1 MFAWKQPVLTTGHSR
16 MAPCL
21 APKLL
26 TMICSPRPG
35 SGISAKKK
43 PRREQMMSGVSRAI
57 LHATA
62 AIAALATVLA
72 PGRPAAAAEKG
83 DLYVYNAV
91 ATVAPVKGMNTIIEQ
106 IEKETNGELS
116 IRLHL
121 GGSLPINTTTITQ
134 AVSDDVVQMG
144 DDGYF
149 LGNVP
154 IGGVLRLPMLLRTLS
169 DYDKAAAIMN
179 PFLVKAFE
187 KKGLVV
193 LGQYLYPFQ
202 VAYSS
207 KKLTSLA
214 DFKGQKIRVTSP
226 EQGEF
231 IKRLGGIPQTIGA
244 PQVPSAL
251 DRGVVDGVLT
261 ANTGGGNI
269 WKDLLKYNYRIG
281 INYFNS
287 VIIVNKDRF
296 EKLSPDTQAKVRKII
311 TANLPL
317 MTKAMQDEEE
327 DLTRKCADGGM
338 TIAKESPEDIDAA
351 VKVIAPYWE
360 EWAKAQGPDA
370 VAALKQVRAAI
381 GR

>member
-1 MFAWKQPVLTTGHSR
+1 MLGVK
-16 MAPCL
+16 
-21 APKLL
+21 
-26 TMICSPRPG
+26 
-35 SGISAKKK
+35 SGILRSA
-43 PRREQMMSGVSRAI
+43 
-57 LHATA
+57 
-62 AIAALATVLA
+62 AALFALTLMLA
-72 PGRPAAAAEKG
+72 PGRPAAAAEKW

-91 ATVAPVKGMNTIIEQ
+91 GTVAAVKGLDTAIEQ

-154 IGGVLRLPMLLRTLS
+154 IGGVLRLPMLLRTLA
-169 DYDKAAAIMN
+169 DYGKAAAIMN
-179 PFLVKAFE
+179 PYLEKAFE
-187 KKGLVV
+187 KKGLLV

-202 VAYSS
+202 VAFSS

-214 DFKGQKIRVTSP
+214 DIKGQKIRVTSP
-226 EQGEF
+226 EQSEF
-231 IKRLGGIPQTIGA
+231 IKRLGGIPVTIGA

-261 ANTGGGNI
+261 ASTGGGNI
-269 WKDLLKYNYRIG
+269 WKDLLKYNYRLG

-287 VIIVNKDRF
+287 VLIVNSERF
-296 EKLSPDTQAKVRKII
+296 AKLSPDIQGKVRKIVSD
-311 TANLPL
+311 NMPL
-317 MTKAMQDEEE
+317 ITKAMADDED
-327 DLTRKCADGGM
+327 DLTRKFADGGM
-338 TIAKESPEDIDAA
+338 TVTKEDPQDIEAGT
-351 VKVIAPYWE
+351 KLIAPYWD
-360 EWAKAQGPDA
+360 EWARTQGPDA
-370 VAALKQVRAAI
+370 IAALKQVRAAI

>member
-1 MFAWKQPVLTTGHSR
+1 
-16 MAPCL
+16 
-21 APKLL
+21 
-26 TMICSPRPG
+26 
-35 SGISAKKK
+35 
-43 PRREQMMSGVSRAI
+43 MSGAKGGIFQRR
-57 LHATA
+57 A
-62 AIAALATVLA
+62 AIAFVTALSLA
-72 PGRPAAAAEKG
+72 AFANRSASAAEKW
-83 DLYVYNAV
+83 DLYVYNPV
-91 ATVAPVKGMNTIIEQ
+91 ATVAAVKGLNTAIEQ
-106 IEKETNGELS
+106 IEKETGGELS

-169 DYDKAAAIMN
+169 DYDKAAAIMT
-179 PFLVKAFE
+179 PYLVKAFE
-187 KKGLVV
+187 KKGLLV

-207 KKLTSLA
+207 RKLTTLA

-226 EQGEF
+226 EQSEF
-231 IKRLGGIPQTIGA
+231 IKRLGGIPVTIGA

-261 ANTGGGNI
+261 ANTGGGNT
-269 WKDLLKYNYRIG
+269 WKDLLKYNFRIG

-287 VIIVNKDRF
+287 VIIVNRDRF
-296 EKLSPDTQAKVRKII
+296 EKLPPDVQAKVRKII
-311 TANLPL
+311 DANLPL
-317 MTKAMQDEEE
+317 ITKAMQDEE
-327 DLTRKCADGGM
+327 DGLTKKFAEGGM
-338 TIAKESPEDIDAA
+338 TITEESPQDVSDA
-351 VKVIAPYWE
+351 VEVIAPFWE
-360 EWAKAQGPDA
+360 EWAKAQGPEA
-370 VAALKQVRAAI
+370 VAALKQVRDAI

>member
-1 MFAWKQPVLTTGHSR
+1 MPGAKRDTVLRVTATLFALGALW
-16 MAPCL
+16 
-21 APKLL
+21 
-26 TMICSPRPG
+26 IRP
-35 SGISAKKK
+35 
-43 PRREQMMSGVSRAI
+43 
-57 LHATA
+57 
-62 AIAALATVLA
+62 AIAA
-72 PGRPAAAAEKG
+72 EKW
-83 DLYVYNAV
+83 DLYVYNPV
-91 ATVAPVKGMNTIIEQ
+91 STVSAVKGLNTAIEQ
-106 IEKETNGELS
+106 IERETGGELS

-154 IGGVLRLPMLLRTLS
+154 IGGVLRLPLLLRTLA

-179 PFLVKAFE
+179 PYLEKAFE
-187 KKGLVV
+187 KKGLLV

-202 VAYSS
+202 VAFSS
-207 KKLTSLA
+207 KKLISLA
-214 DFKGQKIRVTSP
+214 DIKGQKIRVTSP

-261 ANTGGGNI
+261 ASSGGGNT
-269 WKDLLKYNYRIG
+269 WKDLLKYNYRLG

-287 VIIVNKDRF
+287 VLIVNKERF
-296 EKLSPDTQAKVRKII
+296 AKLSPDVQGKVRRII
-311 TANLPL
+311 ADNMPL
-317 MTKAMQDEEE
+317 ITKAMQNEED
-327 DLTRKCADGGM
+327 DLTRKFAEGGM
-338 TIAKESPEDIDAA
+338 TVTAEDPADIEAGTKLVSPF
-351 VKVIAPYWE
+351 WE
-360 EWAKAQGPDA
+360 EWARTQGPDA
-370 VAALKQVRAAI
+370 ISALKQVRAAI

>member
-1 MFAWKQPVLTTGHSR
+1 
-16 MAPCL
+16 
-21 APKLL
+21 
-26 TMICSPRPG
+26 
-35 SGISAKKK
+35 
-43 PRREQMMSGVSRAI
+43 MSGVKTGLVLRA
-57 LHATA
+57 AA
-62 AIAALATVLA
+62 AISALTLLLA
-72 PGRPAAAAEKG
+72 PGRQAVAAEKW

-91 ATVAPVKGMNTIIEQ
+91 GTVAAVKGLDTAIAQ
-106 IEKETNGELS
+106 IEKETGGELS

-169 DYDKAAAIMN
+169 DYDKAAAIMT
-179 PFLVKAFE
+179 PYLTRAFE

-287 VIIVNKDRF
+287 VIIANKERF
-296 EKLSPDTQAKVRKII
+296 EKLTPETQDKVRKII

-317 MTKAMQDEEE
+317 ITKAMQDEEE
-327 DLTRKCADGGM
+327 DLTKKFADGGM
-338 TIAKESPEDIDAA
+338 TITRENPEEIDAA
-351 VKVIAPYWE
+351 VKVMAPYWE
-360 EWAKAQGPDA
+360 EWAKTQGPDA

>member
-1 MFAWKQPVLTTGHSR
+1 
-16 MAPCL
+16 
-21 APKLL
+21 
-26 TMICSPRPG
+26 
-35 SGISAKKK
+35 
-43 PRREQMMSGVSRAI
+43 MSGAKTGI
-57 LHATA
+57 LLRGA
-62 AIAALATVLA
+62 AALFALTLMLA
-72 PGRPAAAAEKG
+72 LGRPAVAAEKW

-91 ATVAPVKGMNTIIEQ
+91 GTVAAVKGLDTAIEQ

-179 PFLVKAFE
+179 PFLIKAFE

-214 DFKGQKIRVTSP
+214 DVKGQKILRHLA
-226 EQGEF
+226 G
-231 IKRLGGIPQTIGA
+231 
-244 PQVPSAL
+244 
-251 DRGVVDGVLT
+251 
-261 ANTGGGNI
+261 TG
-269 WKDLLKYNYRIG
+269 RIH
-281 INYFNS
+281 
-287 VIIVNKDRF
+287 
-296 EKLSPDTQAKVRKII
+296 Q
-311 TANLPL
+311 
-317 MTKAMQDEEE
+317 
-327 DLTRKCADGGM
+327 
-338 TIAKESPEDIDAA
+338 
-351 VKVIAPYWE
+351 
-360 EWAKAQGPDA
+360 
-370 VAALKQVRAAI
+370 AI
-381 GR
+381 GRHPADDRCSAGSLGA

>member
-1 MFAWKQPVLTTGHSR
+1 
-16 MAPCL
+16 
-21 APKLL
+21 
-26 TMICSPRPG
+26 
-35 SGISAKKK
+35 
-43 PRREQMMSGVSRAI
+43 MSGVKTGLVMRA
-57 LHATA
+57 AA
-62 AIAALATVLA
+62 AISALTLLLA
-72 PGRPAAAAEKG
+72 PGRPAFAGEKW

-91 ATVAPVKGMNTIIEQ
+91 GTVAAVKGLDTTIAQ
-106 IEKETNGELS
+106 IEKETGGELS

-169 DYDKAAAIMN
+169 DYDKAAAIMT
-179 PFLVKAFE
+179 PYLTRAFE

-287 VIIVNKDRF
+287 VIIANKERF
-296 EKLSPDTQAKVRKII
+296 EKLTPETQDKVRKII

-317 MTKAMQDEEE
+317 ITKAMQDEEE
-327 DLTRKCADGGM
+327 DLTKKFADGGM
-338 TIAKESPEDIDAA
+338 TITRESPEEIDAA

>member
-1 MFAWKQPVLTTGHSR
+1 
-16 MAPCL
+16 
-21 APKLL
+21 
-26 TMICSPRPG
+26 
-35 SGISAKKK
+35 
-43 PRREQMMSGVSRAI
+43 MSGVNRAI

-62 AIAALATVLA
+62 AMAALALILA
-72 PGRPAAAAEKG
+72 PGRQAAAAEKW
-83 DLYVYNAV
+83 DLYVYNPV
-91 ATVAPVKGMNTIIEQ
+91 ATVAPVKGLNTAIEQ
-106 IEKETNGELS
+106 IEKATNGELS
-116 IRLHL
+116 IRMHL

-154 IGGVLRLPMLLRTLS
+154 IGGVLRLPMLLRTS
-169 DYDKAAAIMN
+169 ADYEKAATIMT
-179 PFLVKAFE
+179 PYLVKAFE
-187 KKGLVV
+187 KKGLIV

-214 DFKGQKIRVTSP
+214 DIKGQKIRVTSP

-261 ANTGGGNI
+261 ANSGGGNT

-296 EKLSPDTQAKVRKII
+296 EKLSPDTQAKLRAII

-317 MTKAMQDEEE
+317 ITKAMEDEEE
-327 DLTRKCADGGM
+327 DLTRKFAEGGM
-338 TIAKESPEDIDAA
+338 TVTKESPEDVEAA
-351 VKVIAPYWE
+351 VKIVAPYWE
-360 EWAKAQGPDA
+360 EWAKGQGPDA

>member
-1 MFAWKQPVLTTGHSR
+1 VLAGPLAIADIEKNR
-16 MAPCL
+16 M
-21 APKLL
+21 
-26 TMICSPRPG
+26 
-35 SGISAKKK
+35 
-43 PRREQMMSGVSRAI
+43 RREQTMSGAKSNIIWRVAAAMFGLALVSGPVRP
-57 LHATA
+57 
-62 AIAALATVLA
+62 AIAA
-72 PGRPAAAAEKG
+72 EKW
-83 DLYVYNAV
+83 DLYIYNPV
-91 ATVAPVKGMNTIIEQ
+91 STVAAVKGLNTVIEQ
-106 IEKETNGELS
+106 IERETGGELS

-154 IGGVLRLPMLLRTLS
+154 IGGVLRLPMLLRTLA

-179 PFLVKAFE
+179 PYLEKAFE
-187 KKGLVV
+187 KKGLLV

-202 VAYSS
+202 VAFSS

-214 DFKGQKIRVTSP
+214 DIKGQKIRVTSP
-226 EQGEF
+226 EQSEF
-231 IKRLGGIPQTIGA
+231 IKRLGGIPVTIGA

-261 ANTGGGNI
+261 ASSGGGNI

-287 VIIVNKDRF
+287 VLIVNKDRF
-296 EKLSPDTQAKVRKII
+296 AKLSPDIQSKVRKIVGDNMPLI
-311 TANLPL
+311 TR
-317 MTKAMQDEEE
+317 AMENDED
-327 DLTRKCADGGM
+327 DLTKKFADGGM
-338 TIAKESPEDIDAA
+338 TVTKEDPQDIEAGT
-351 VKVIAPYWE
+351 KLISPYWE
-360 EWAKAQGPDA
+360 EWAKIQGPDA
-370 VAALKQVRAAI
+370 ISALKQVRAAI

>member
-1 MFAWKQPVLTTGHSR
+1 
-16 MAPCL
+16 
-21 APKLL
+21 
-26 TMICSPRPG
+26 
-35 SGISAKKK
+35 
-43 PRREQMMSGVSRAI
+43 MSGVKTGLVLRA
-57 LHATA
+57 AA
-62 AIAALATVLA
+62 AISALTLLLA
-72 PGRPAAAAEKG
+72 PGRPAFAAEKW

-91 ATVAPVKGMNTIIEQ
+91 GTVAAVKGLDTAIAQ
-106 IEKETNGELS
+106 IEKETGGELS

-287 VIIVNKDRF
+287 VIIANKDRF

-311 TANLPL
+311 AANLPL

-327 DLTRKCADGGM
+327 DLTKKFADGGM
-338 TIAKESPEDIDAA
+338 TITRESPEEIDVA
-351 VKVIAPYWE
+351 VKLIAPYWE
-360 EWAKAQGPDA
+360 DWAKTQGPDA
-370 VAALKQVRAAI
+370 IAALKQVRAAI

>member
-1 MFAWKQPVLTTGHSR
+1 MRFVKSR
-16 MAPCL
+16 IGARSSLVAC
-21 APKLL
+21 
-26 TMICSPRPG
+26 
-35 SGISAKKK
+35 
-43 PRREQMMSGVSRAI
+43 
-57 LHATA
+57 
-62 AIAALATVLA
+62 AIAFWFASFN
-72 PGRPAAAAEKG
+72 PAAAAEKW

-91 ATVAPVKGMNTIIEQ
+91 STVAAVKGMNKAIEE
-106 IEKETNGELS
+106 IEKETGGALT

-154 IGGVLRLPMLLRTLS
+154 IGGVLRLPMLIRTPAE
-169 DYDKAAAIMN
+169 YQKAAAIMN
-179 PFLVKAFE
+179 PYLEKAFE
-187 KKGLVV
+187 KKGVLV

-202 VAYSS
+202 VAFSS

-226 EQGEF
+226 EQSEF
-231 IKRLGGIPQTIGA
+231 IKRLGGVPVTIGA
-244 PQVPSAL
+244 PEVPSAL

-261 ANTGGGNI
+261 ASSGGGNV

-287 VIIVNKDRF
+287 VIIVNKGRF
-296 EKLSPDTQAKVRKII
+296 AKLAPDVQSKVRKII
-311 TANLPL
+311 SVNMPL
-317 MTKAMQDEEE
+317 ITSAMENEEE
-327 DLTRKCADGGM
+327 TLTKKFADGGM
-338 TIAKESPEDIDAA
+338 TVTRENAQDIDLGMKTISA
-351 VKVIAPYWE
+351 YWD
-360 EWAKAQGPDA
+360 EWAKSKGPDA
-370 VAALKQVRAAI
+370 VAALKQIRAVL